1 MKTSMH
7 LLTLLAA
14 SAFAADPHV
23 DVPVPTVTGPVAWTA
38 QPPDASHGYT
48 FNHTFLDL
56 SHAGY
61 VEEEFFIEGTAN
73 RYNLPAEATGSV
85 IDSGHPYKTRIVVR
99 RPTSAKKFNGTVIV
113 EWTNVTGSR
122 DLKMDWFQSS
132 EHFIR
137 AGYAGSVYRRNM

>member
-48 FNHTFLDL
+48 FNRTFLDL

-85 IDSGHPYKTRIVVR
+85 IDSGPLQDAHRGAPSHVGQEIQRHRDR
-99 RPTSAKKFNGTVIV
+99 RMDQCHRKPRPGNGLVSI
-113 EWTNVTGSR
+113 
-122 DLKMDWFQSS
+122 F
-132 EHFIR
+132 
-137 AGYAGSVYRRNM
+137 